1 MKTPSV
7 RYADDIKDWDAQT
20 EINKKWVLARPE
32 SSHGVFLLWRL
43 RLAWRVF
50 KGDCDVLAWK
60 GGQSK
65 I

>member
-1 MKTPSV
+1 MNTPSI
-7 RYADDIKDWDAQT
+7 RYADDIKNLDTQT
-20 EINKKWVLARPE
+20 KKNNNWVLARPE
-32 SSHGVFLLWRL
+32 PIRGLFLFWRL

-60 GGQSK
+60 GGQGK